1 MSDLIGELN
10 HLLEAERAE
19 VEALIDLT
27 RMSADV
33 LEREMLQQ
41 TGGDAAWAC
50 TSLREQIEAL
60 GGASSRMVAPL
71 LAQMRARDHFAAR
84 LRLFAHH
91 QQAVLESVNALLESR
106 QLPEAV
112 REMLTELYQVHLS
125 TLAWCDQRAA
135 AFGVRE
141 VAQESSPFERVTERR
156 TSNEGRAAPHRARNR
171 RSAGTESK
179 GSEADHAEPPRHPRL
194 SDVEGDGTGQPR

>member
-1 MSDLIGELN
+1 MSDLIGDLN

-41 TGGDAAWAC
+41 IGGDAAWAC
-50 TSLREQIEAL
+50 TSLRGQIEAL
-60 GGASSRMVAPL
+60 GGTSSRRVAPL

-84 LRLFAHH
+84 LRLFAQH
-91 QQAVLESVNALLESR
+91 QQAVLESLNTLLESQ
-106 QLPEAV
+106 QLPAAV
-112 REMLTELYQVHLS
+112 RELLTELYRVHLP

-135 AFGVRE
+135 AFGARE
-141 VAQESSPFERVTERR
+141 GSQESNSFERAAERR
-156 TSNEGRAAPHRARNR
+156 VAGEGREAPHRGRNR
-171 RSAGTESK
+171 RSAGPESK
-179 GSEADHAEPPRHPRL
+179 GGEADHAEPPRF
-194 SDVEGDGTGQPR
+194 G

>member
-1 MSDLIGELN
+1 MGNLIGELN

-41 TGGDAAWAC
+41 IGGEAAWAC
-50 TSLREQIEAL
+50 TSLRGQIEAL
-60 GGASSRMVAPL
+60 GGTSSLKVAPL

-84 LRLFAHH
+84 LRLFAQH
-91 QQAVLESVNALLESR
+91 QQAMLESLKTLLEDQ

-112 REMLTELYQVHLS
+112 RELLTELYRAQLP

-141 VAQESSPFERVTERR
+141 GSPESNSFERVTERR
-156 TSNEGRAAPHRARNR
+156 ASGEGREAPHRGRNR
-171 RSAGTESK
+171 RSARPESK
-179 GSEADHAEPPRHPRL
+179 GSEADHAEPPH
-194 SDVEGDGTGQPR
+194 VG